1 MRILHTSDWHL
12 GQYFYGKSRAAEHQA
27 FMDWL
32 LEQIKL
38 HQVDLLIVAGDIFDT
53 TTPPSYARALYNQ
66 FIVDLQQT
74 ECQLLILGG
83 NHDSVATLGESQG
96 LLAYLNT
103 HVIPGGFDSP
113 EQHVLSF
120 DKDGEPMALVCA
132 LPFLRPRE
140 LVTSQAGDSR
150 ESKQQK
156 LASAIADYYQQ
167 SFDHAQK
174 INAELAT
181 PVPIIATG
189 HLTTVGVTSSES
201 VRDIYIGTL
210 DAFNANLFPA
220 ADYIALGHIHRSQ
233 KVAKTEHIRYSGS
246 PIPLSFDEIGFDE
259 RFAQSES
266 SSGKSVLLVS
276 FEQDKLTEVTELDV
290 PLFQPMTVLKGKLA
304 DIEASIDKLVQSAA
318 EHNKAQNTWLSIEV
332 EQQDLLSDLQDRIA
346 QLIADKPLEVLQLK
360 RARKPRSQTISD
372 THNETLSEIKVE
384 DVFERR
390 LALEVFET
398 EDELASRERL
408 RVKFKE
414 LVEQVQQETAAPKQ
428 DAQEPLQP
436 ESQAQSKAEAKA

>member
-27 FMDWL
+27 FMNWL
-32 LEQIKL
+32 LEQIKQ

-140 LVTSQAGDSR
+140 LVTSQAGDSS

-156 LASAIADYYQQ
+156 LSSAIADYYQQ
-167 SFDHAQK
+167 SFEHAQK
-174 INAELAT
+174 LNAELAA

-220 ADYIALGHIHRSQ
+220 ADYIALGHIHRRQ

-246 PIPLSFDEIGFDE
+246 PIPLSFDELS
-259 RFAQSES
+259 AQSES

-276 FEQDKLTEVTELDV
+276 FEQDKLTEVTALDV
-290 PLFQPMTVLKGKLA
+290 PLFQPMAVLKGKLA
-304 DIEASIDKLVQSAA
+304 DIEASIDKLAHSAA
-318 EHNKAQNTWLSIEV
+318 EHDKAQNIWLSIEV
-332 EQQDLLSDLQDRIA
+332 EQQDLLSDLQNRIA

-360 RARKPRSQTISD
+360 RARKPRSQTMSD
-372 THNETLSEIKVE
+372 THNETLSEINVE

-398 EDELASRERL
+398 EDELTSRERL

-436 ESQAQSKAEAKA
+436 ESQAQSQVEAKA